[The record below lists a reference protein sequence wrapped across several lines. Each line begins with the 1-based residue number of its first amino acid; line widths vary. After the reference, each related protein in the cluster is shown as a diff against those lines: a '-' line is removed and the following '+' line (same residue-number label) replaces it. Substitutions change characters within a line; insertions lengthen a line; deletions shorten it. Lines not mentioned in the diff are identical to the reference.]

1 MKIAETTEEV
11 SSHPGENGRREP
23 KQSTKHPLFQRITGA
38 DWKKVLANQWNRKRI
53 TKKAH
58 ADRGP
63 ETIWEMS
70 DYVDIRVNR
79 SHSPKT
85 PTLPPAHFIVTRSVF
100 VVQAIHIQPYL
111 EWVGKYF
118 PCEP

>member
-1 MKIAETTEEV
+1 VILYE
-11 SSHPGENGRREP
+11 H
-23 KQSTKHPLFQRITGA
+23 
-38 DWKKVLANQWNRKRI
+38 
-53 TKKAH
+53 
-58 ADRGP
+58 
-63 ETIWEMS
+63 
-70 DYVDIRVNR
+70 YVDIRVNR

-111 EWVGKYF
+111 EWLGKYF